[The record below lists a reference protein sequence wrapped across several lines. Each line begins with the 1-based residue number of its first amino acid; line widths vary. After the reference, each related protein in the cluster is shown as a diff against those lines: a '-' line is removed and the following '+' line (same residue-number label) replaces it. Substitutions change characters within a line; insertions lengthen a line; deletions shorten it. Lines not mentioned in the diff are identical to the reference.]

1 MSKPHLQIIIGSTR
15 PGRRGSAVGSWFYDL
30 AVRHDRFGVE
40 LIDLAEVNLPLLDE
54 PLQPGRGPYSQE
66 HTRRWSRTISLGQA
80 YVFVVPEYN
89 HSYNAATKNA
99 LDFLAEEWRNKPVG
113 FVGYGGIAAGARAV
127 QALTPVVV
135 ALGMIPITRAVHIPL
150 INRAMSAGGQ
160 FKSEDRLDAG
170 ATTMLDDLFHRA
182 AANRHYQP
190 QADRHEEKGI
200 HDSVVIDPIVGH
212 RGRGAEQG
220 A

>member
-1 MSKPHLQIIIGSTR
+1 MSDRRSGMSKPHLQIIIGSTR
-15 PGRRGSAVGSWFYDL
+15 PGRRGGAVGSWFYNL
-30 AVRHDRFGVE
+30 AVRHDKFGVE

-54 PLQPGRGPYSQE
+54 PLQPGRGPYTQE

-99 LDFLAEEWRNKPVG
+99 LDFHGEEWRNKPVG

-150 INRAMSAGGQ
+150 INRTVSAGGP
-160 FKSEDRLDAG
+160 FKSEDRLDAS
-170 ATTMLDDLFHRA
+170 AMTMLDDLFDRVA
-182 AANRHYQP
+182 ECGSPLQP

-200 HDSVVIDPIVGH
+200 H
-212 RGRGAEQG
+212 EQCCH
-220 A
+220 